1 MTALET
7 IDRSALLKRVEDI
20 RDRATD
26 PACAVPYR
34 TLTALQRIAD
44 ELESDGTNWSRVLE
58 DARIALYWYF
68 DQGFA
73 QVPVHAE
80 VGRLATD
87 ITKAVGVQRAL
98 TRARELVRSSG
109 APPETEAIV
118 AILQQMQMSFAPD
131 ARMDEDRQDKLTA
144 DLRAIINPRRE
155 ALEHVLG
162 PHMRAL

>member
-7 IDRSALLKRVEDI
+7 IDRSALLRRVEDV

-44 ELESDGTNWSRVLE
+44 ELAEERADWSRVLE

-73 QVPVHAE
+73 QVPAHAE
-80 VGRLATD
+80 IGRLATD

-98 TRARELVRSSG
+98 TRARELVCSSD

-118 AILQQMQMSFAPD
+118 AILQQMQMSFGRD
-131 ARMDEDRQDKLTA
+131 ARMDEERQDRLTA

>member
-7 IDRSALLKRVEDI
+7 IQKTALLKRVEDI
-20 RDRATD
+20 RDQATD

-44 ELESDGTNWSRVLE
+44 ELERDCADWSRVLE

-87 ITKAVGVQRAL
+87 ITKAVGVQKAL
-98 TRARELVRSSG
+98 TRARELACSSD

-131 ARMDEDRQDKLTA
+131 ARMDEDRQDRLTA